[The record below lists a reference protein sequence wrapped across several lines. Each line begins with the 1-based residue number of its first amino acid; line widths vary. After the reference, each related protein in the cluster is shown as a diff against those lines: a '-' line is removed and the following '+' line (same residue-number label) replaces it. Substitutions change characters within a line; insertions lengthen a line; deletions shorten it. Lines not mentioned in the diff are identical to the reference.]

1 MSLSDLASLGSF
13 VSGVAVVASLIYLAI
28 QTRQGVKNQRS
39 IMHHG
44 RTEAARERMMEMSR
58 PELGELMWRV
68 ATGDASLSDAE
79 WLRYY
84 FHAYGN
90 VYSYEDSF
98 YQHRSGMF
106 GETEFTSL
114 KKQLAFQF
122 SLPYFRASWQIMRS
136 NFETQFVEFMD
147 AEMKK
152 TAPARR
158 NIAVTLRSLV
168 DKEMEVA
175 GGNR

>member
-1 MSLSDLASLGSF
+1 
-13 VSGVAVVASLIYLAI
+13 
-28 QTRQGVKNQRS
+28 
-39 IMHHG
+39 MHHG

-58 PELGELMWRV
+58 PELGTLMWKV
-68 ATGDASLSDAE
+68 STGDSSISEAE

-98 YQHRSGMF
+98 YQHRNGMF
-106 GETEFTSL
+106 GEAEFASL

-152 TAPARR
+152 VVPSRR
-158 NIAVTLRSLV
+158 NIGATLRSLV
-168 DKEMEVA
+168 SEEMEITR
-175 GGNR
+175 GR